1 MTYSLIYE
9 PKGRAR
15 EYAALACNVYRGCGH
30 GCIYCYAPSSTQ
42 RSRSDFLQ
50 ATTRPNQFLP
60 TLAKQAAKRQELGRG
75 GQVLL
80 CFTCDPYQPLDV
92 EKQVTREAIR
102 ILHQTGHTVCTLTKG
117 GKRALR
123 DMDLFGPG
131 DAFATTLTWLDK
143 KCSREWEPDAAD
155 PYDRIAT
162 IIDYHE
168 AGITTWVSLEP
179 VLDPD
184 VALSIIRQT
193 RKFVDLYKIG
203 KLNYHPLAKEID
215 WRKFGIA
222 AIDLLKQLGKSYYI
236 KKDLAKHLPADYFR
250 MTGHNPVASPTQHLA
265 SPNQPILF

>member
-50 ATTRPNQFLP
+50 ATTRPNSFLT
-60 TLAKQAAKRQELGRG
+60 TLAKHAAKRQELGRQ

-92 EKQVTREAIR
+92 KEQVTRQAIT
-102 ILHQTGHTVCTLTKG
+102 ILHQTGHTVCVLTKG
-117 GKRALR
+117 GERALR
-123 DMDLFGPG
+123 DLALFGPG
-131 DAFATTLTWLDK
+131 DAFATTLTWLDNK
-143 KCSREWEPDAAD
+143 RSLEWEPNAAL

-162 IIDYHE
+162 IQAFHA
-168 AGITTWVSLEP
+168 AGIKTWVSLEP
-179 VLDPD
+179 VLNPT
-184 VALSIIRQT
+184 VALSAIRQT
-193 RKFVDLYKIG
+193 HKFVDLYKIG

-215 WRKFGIA
+215 WRKFGMA
-222 AIDLLKQLGKSYYI
+222 VIDLLRQLDKPYYI
-236 KKDLAKHLPADYFR
+236 KRDLAKHLPADYFR
-250 MTGHNPVASPTQHLA
+250 MTGHNPVISRTQHLA